1 MNAQGSV
8 RTLEVR
14 SLIDAVATDLRRLVV
29 EAELD
34 EGQPLTE
41 AFVAAQYDVA
51 RPTAKAAIERLV
63 GEGVLI
69 RTTNKTARVVVL
81 GPDDARDIYRTRVH
95 IESEVLRRLARARIV
110 PAESVAAND
119 QIRRRAAAMLAQGT
133 SSSNA
138 DSAIVGAD
146 MAFHTH
152 LVDALGSP
160 RTSRMYA
167 SLAFEVTL
175 CMARLQGTH
184 LLPSEVIVAEHQQI
198 LTFLAAGDEDAVADL
213 LEEHLSR
220 PRELLVGALGG
231 RPGPEAVRPCRWLQ
245 PA

>member
-8 RTLEVR
+8 RTLEIR

-29 EAELD
+29 EAELT

-41 AFVAAQYDVA
+41 AFVASQYDVA

-63 GEGVLI
+63 GEGVLV
-69 RTTNKTARVVVL
+69 RTTNKTARVVSL

-95 IESEVLRRLARARIV
+95 IESEVLRRLAYARLV
-110 PAESVAAND
+110 PPASVTANEE
-119 QIRRRAAAMLAQGT
+119 IRTRAAAMLAEGT
-133 SSSNA
+133 YSTNV
-138 DSAIVGAD
+138 DSQIVTAD
-146 MAFHTH
+146 MAFHTG

-184 LLPSEVIVAEHQQI
+184 LLASDVIVAEHEQI
-198 LTFLAAGDEDAVADL
+198 LVYLAAGEADAVAAL
-213 LEEHLSR
+213 LDEHLSR
-220 PRELLVGALGG
+220 ARELLVGALGG
-231 RPGPEAVRPCRWLQ
+231 TPGPDATRPSRWMQ
-245 PA
+245 SA